1 MTSGADELTLG
12 LVLAAA
18 LMHASW
24 NALAKANGDP
34 LVNIAVITGTGGL
47 LALPF
52 MAWFPWP
59 SAETFRWLAL
69 SGVIHFLYQLNLA
82 RMYRLGDL
90 SQVYPIARGLA
101 PLGVAAL
108 GAAFVDERL
117 AWPQVLGLL
126 LSAVAIVV
134 LGRAGARDGET
145 SRGVGTALFVA
156 FLIGLYTYSDGR
168 GVRSVSNPLLYIAWT
183 CFMSSLPFGLYTV
196 WARRETG
203 LASLRE
209 GGGRAALGGVLAT
222 VGYGI
227 ALWAMARTPLAL
239 VASLREASVLFAA
252 LIGAFV
258 LRESFGPTRI
268 VASAVLVVGL
278 VLVQLASG

>member
-1 MTSGADELTLG
+1 MTGGADELTLV

-24 NALAKANGDP
+24 NAVAKASGDP
-34 LVNIAVITGTGGL
+34 LVNIAVITVTGGVI
-47 LALPF
+47 ALPF

-59 SAETFRWLAL
+59 SEETWRWLLL

-101 PLGVAAL
+101 PLGVAAM
-108 GAAFVDERL
+108 GAVFVGERL
-117 AWPQVLGLL
+117 AWNQVLGLV
-126 LSAVAIVV
+126 LSAAAIVV
-134 LGRAGARDGET
+134 LGRSGGVGGERA
-145 SRGVGTALFVA
+145 RGVGTALFVA
-156 FLIGLYTYSDGR
+156 VLIGLYTYSDGR
-168 GVRSVSNPLLYIAWT
+168 GVRSVENPLLYIAWT
-183 CFMSSLPFGLYTV
+183 CFMSSLPFGLYTAV
-196 WARRETG
+196 VRRNTVVD
-203 LASLRE
+203 SLRR
-209 GGGRAALGGVLAT
+209 GGARAVAGGVLAT

-258 LRESFGPTRI
+258 LRESFGRI
-268 VASAVLVVGL
+268 RILASAVLVVGL